1 MSTPD
6 IKAPA
11 RPSVLSLAIKEK
23 AALYASYMPYLKNGG
38 LFVPT
43 NKTYN
48 LGDDVY
54 LLVTL
59 MDDPTKIPV
68 AGKVVWITPG
78 NSYNGKTQGIGVQF
92 PDDEGGE
99 NARHKIEGL
108 LGTAVKSARQTH
120 TL

>member
-1 MSTPD
+1 MSTD
-6 IKAPA
+6 KTPA

-43 NKTYN
+43 NRPYN

-54 LLVTL
+54 LLITL
-59 MDDPTKIPV
+59 MSDPNRIPIE
-68 AGKVVWITPG
+68 GKVVWVTPE
-78 NSYNGKTQGIGVQF
+78 NSHNGKTQGIGVQF
-92 PDDEGGE
+92 PDNEAGE
-99 NARHKIEGL
+99 NARRTIENI
-108 LGTAVKSARQTH
+108 LGNALKASRQTH